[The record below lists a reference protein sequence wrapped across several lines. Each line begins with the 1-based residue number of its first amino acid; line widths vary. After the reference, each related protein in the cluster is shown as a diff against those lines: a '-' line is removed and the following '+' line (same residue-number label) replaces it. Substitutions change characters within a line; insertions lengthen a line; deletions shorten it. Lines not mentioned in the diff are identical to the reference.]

1 MYYLMSPDLFN
12 KLSNQMEFASTNGY
26 TYKEYIKKNI
36 ILSHILNE
44 LIETSTSET
53 DALEILKFFQV
64 GFTHD
69 YFESLSKK
77 KYTTNS
83 ENIKLEIKG

>member
-12 KLSNQMEFASTNGY
+12 RLSHQLEFVTTNGY
-26 TYKEYIKKNI
+26 SYKDYIKKNI
-36 ILSHILNE
+36 VMTHILNE
-44 LIETSTSET
+44 LIETSSSET

-69 YFESLSKK
+69 YFESLINK
-77 KYTTNS
+77 KYITNS

>member
-12 KLSNQMEFASTNGY
+12 KLSHQLKFVTTNGY
-26 TYKEYIKKNI
+26 TYKDYIKKNI
-36 ILSHILNE
+36 VLSDILDE
-44 LIETSTSET
+44 LIETSSCET

-64 GFTHD
+64 SFTHD
-69 YFESLSKK
+69 YFESLCKK
-77 KYTTNS
+77 KYVATR

>member
-12 KLSNQMEFASTNGY
+12 KLSNQMEFVTTNGY

-44 LIETSTSET
+44 LIETSSSET

-64 GFTHD
+64 SFTHD

-77 KYTTNS
+77 KYITNS